1 LSYCLGTMRPA
12 ARKIVAVAA
21 YCMAV
26 ALFLEGVARAALSS
40 DTFFRRVAGN
50 DEASW
55 RLRWVKRQKTGR
67 RIYYAFDDYHPTRGW
82 ALRPNLRDVPGFGGK
97 TLSSNSRGLRG
108 AHEYSLEKPAGLNRI
123 VVLGDSFTFGEDVGD
138 DEAWPHRLEEL
149 MPGTEVLNLGVHG
162 YGHDQMLLY
171 LREEGLKY
179 HPDVVVVGF
188 LPDDMERNV
197 VAFRDYAK
205 PRFVLRRGQ
214 LALRNVPVPSP
225 DDVLAREPYRP
236 KFLDLL
242 SMLRGDLLHRSGRDQ
257 EAMREITLPL
267 LDEMNATI
275 TAAGARAAFAYLPV
289 YGEIDKADAGMT
301 GRERLF
307 FSHWRQRGIQSMY
320 LRPFFLE
327 KMRQGAEFKT
337 YGHWGPLE
345 HQTVAEGVKAYL
357 IDKKLIVDPN
367 AARFAPR

>member
-1 LSYCLGTMRPA
+1 VRPSP
-12 ARKIVAVAA
+12 RKIVIAAA

-26 ALFLEGVARAALSS
+26 ALFLEGTARAVLSS
-40 DTFFRRVAGN
+40 DDFFRRVAGN

-55 RLRWVKRQKTGR
+55 RLRWVKRQKNGR

-82 ALRPNLRDVPGFGGK
+82 ALRPGLRDVPAFGDK

-108 AHEYSLEKPAGLNRI
+108 VREYPLDKPAGVARV

-138 DEAWPHRLEEL
+138 DEAWPRRLEEL

-171 LREEGLKY
+171 LKEEGLKY

-205 PRFVLRRGQ
+205 PRFVLQGGQ

-225 DDVLAREPYRP
+225 EEVLAREPYRL

-242 SMLRGDLLHRSGRDQ
+242 SMLRGDYLRRSGHDQ
-257 EAMREITLPL
+257 DAMRAITLPL
-267 LDEMNATI
+267 IDEMNAAI

-289 YGEIDKADAGMT
+289 YGEIDKPDPGMT
-301 GRERLF
+301 GRERFF
-307 FSHWRQRGIQSMY
+307 FSYWRQRGIQSMY
-320 LRPFFLE
+320 LRPFFRERLRAGTE
-327 KMRQGAEFKT
+327 LKT

-345 HQTVAEGVKAYL
+345 HRIAAEGVKAYL
-357 IDKKLIVDPN
+357 VEKGLVAN
-367 AARFAPR
+367 PR

>member
-1 LSYCLGTMRPA
+1 MRPA
-12 ARKIVAVAA
+12 ARKIVIAVV
-21 YCMAV
+21 YCVAV
-26 ALFLEGVARAALSS
+26 ALFLEGAARAALSS
-40 DTFFRRVAGN
+40 DGFFRRVAGN

-55 RLRWVKRQKTGR
+55 RLRWVKRQKTVR

-82 ALRPNLRDVPGFGGK
+82 ALRPNLRDVPAFGGK

-108 AHEYSLEKPAGLNRI
+108 AREYALDKPPGLNRI

-138 DEAWPHRLEEL
+138 DEAWPRRLEEL

-205 PRFVLRRGQ
+205 PRFVLQGGR

-236 KFLDLL
+236 KLLDLL
-242 SMLRGDLLHRSGRDQ
+242 SMLRGDLRRRSGREQ

-267 LDEMNATI
+267 LDEMNAAI

-289 YGEIDKADAGMT
+289 YGEIDKADPGMT
-301 GRERLF
+301 GRERFF
-307 FSHWRQRGIQSMY
+307 FSYWRQRGIQSMY
-320 LRPFFLE
+320 LRPYFLE
-327 KMRQGAEFKT
+327 KLRRGAEFKT

-357 IDKKLIVDPN
+357 VEKGLLPS
-367 AARFAPR
+367 PRP

>member
-1 LSYCLGTMRPA
+1 MRPP
-12 ARKIVAVAA
+12 ARKLLVGVA
-21 YCMAV
+21 YCAAL
-26 ALFLEGVARAALSS
+26 ALFLEGSARAVLSS
-40 DTFFRRVAGN
+40 DAFFRRVAGN

-55 RLRWVKRQKTGR
+55 RLRWVKRQKNGR
-67 RIYYAFDDYHPTRGW
+67 RIYYAFDDYHATRGW
-82 ALRPNLRDVPGFGGK
+82 ALRPNLRNAPGFAGK

-108 AHEYSLEKPAGLNRI
+108 AREYSLTKPAGVTRI

-138 DEAWPHRLEEL
+138 DEAWPHRLEEML
-149 MPGTEVLNLGVHG
+149 PGTEVLNLGVHG

-171 LREEGLKY
+171 LKEEGLKY

-214 LALRNVPVPSP
+214 LALENVPVPTP
-225 DDVLAREPYRP
+225 DDVLAREPYRM
-236 KFLDLL
+236 KFFDLL
-242 SMLRGDLLHRSGRDQ
+242 WMLRGDYRRRSGRDQ
-257 EAMREITLPL
+257 AAMRSITLPL
-267 LDEMNATI
+267 LDEMNSAI

-289 YGEIDKADAGMT
+289 YGEIDKADPAMT
-301 GRERLF
+301 GRERFF
-307 FSHWRQRGIQSMY
+307 FSYWRRRGIQSMY

-327 KMRQGAEFKT
+327 KLRRGTEFKT

-345 HQTVAEGVKAYL
+345 HQTAAEGVKAYL
-357 IDKKLIVDPN
+357 VDKGLVGSPGS
-367 AARFAPR
+367 

>member
-1 LSYCLGTMRPA
+1 MRPS
-12 ARKIVAVAA
+12 ARKIVVAVL
-21 YCMAV
+21 YGVAV
-26 ALFLEGVARAALSS
+26 ALFLEGTARAVVSS
-40 DTFFRRVAGN
+40 DTLFRRIAGN

-55 RLRWVKRQKTGR
+55 RLRWVKRQGTGR

-82 ALRPNLRDVPGFGGK
+82 ALRPNLREVPAFGGK

-108 AHEYSLEKPAGLNRI
+108 AREYSLDKPAGSRRI

-138 DEAWPHRLEEL
+138 DEAWPRQLGAL
-149 MPGTEVLNLGVHG
+149 MPGVEVLNLGVHG

-171 LREEGLKY
+171 LKEEGLRY
-179 HPDVVVVGF
+179 HPDVVIVGF

-205 PRFVLRRGQ
+205 PRFVLQGGQ
-214 LALRNVPVPSP
+214 LALRNVPVPTP
-225 DDVLAREPYRP
+225 DDVLAREPYRL

-242 SMLRGDLLHRSGRDQ
+242 SMLRGDLRHRSGRDQ
-257 EAMREITLPL
+257 DAMRAITLPL
-267 LDEMNATI
+267 LDEMNAAI

-289 YGEIDKADAGMT
+289 YGEIDKPEAGMT
-301 GRERLF
+301 GRERFF

-320 LRPFFLE
+320 LRPYFLE
-327 KMRQGAEFKT
+327 KLRGGAEFKT

-345 HQTVAEGVKAYL
+345 HRTVAEGVKAYL
-357 IDKKLIVDPN
+357 VEKALMPS
-367 AARFAPR
+367 PRP